1 LDQKIEFFRH
11 KLQPKWTFV
20 KSTPGFGVSH
30 MSFLVA
36 GAGVALELVV
46 AAQGLGVAEVAQAA
60 ADRRVLQKCSKLFRN
75 KI

>member
-1 LDQKIEFFRH
+1 MD
-11 KLQPKWTFV
+11 
-20 KSTPGFGVSH
+20 TPGFGVSH